1 MPVFITDG
9 VSIHYE
15 IVGNDG
21 PWIVL
26 TPGGRGSLDN
36 VRDLANS
43 LTKEGYRILL
53 HDRRNCGKSDV
64 YIAGELSEQEVW
76 ADDVHALLT
85 ELDALPV
92 IAGGGSAG
100 CRLSLL
106 LSLRYPGST
115 CGLLLWYVT
124 GGQTASTL
132 LGHHYYGQ
140 YVGLAQK
147 GGMAAVCESEFFCE
161 RIRDN
166 PDNRDRLMD
175 MEPDEFNRVMSL
187 WQRFFTAG
195 AELPVI
201 GAAREALQSIDVPAC
216 IIPGSDEVHP
226 LAVARGLND
235 ILPDSE
241 FHYPFPREELAEIKA
256 LSPEE
261 IGLRFQQNMAAIFR
275 DFLRRRIKQEWGQS
289 QGSESIEIDSDP

>member
-1 MPVFITDG
+1 MPAFITEG

-15 IVGNDG
+15 VVGNDG

-36 VRDLANS
+36 VRDLADS
-43 LTKEGYRILL
+43 LAEEGYRVLL
-53 HDRRNCGKSDV
+53 HDRRNCGKSDIYV
-64 YIAGELSEQEVW
+64 AGELSEQEVW

-124 GGQTASTL
+124 GGQTASIH
-132 LGHHYYGQ
+132 LGHNYYGQ
-140 YVGLAQK
+140 YIELARK
-147 GGMAAVCESEFFCE
+147 GGMAAVCESEFFSE
-161 RIRDN
+161 RVRDN
-166 PDNRDRLMD
+166 QGNRDRLMD
-175 MEPDEFNRVMSL
+175 MEPDEFIRVMSH
-187 WQRFFTAG
+187 WQCFFTEG

-201 GAAREALQSIDVPAC
+201 GATREALQTIDVPAC
-216 IIPGSDEVHP
+216 IIPGSDVVHP

-241 FHYPFPREELAEIKA
+241 FHYPFTREELADIKT

-275 DFLRRRIKQEWGQS
+275 DFLHRRS
-289 QGSESIEIDSDP
+289 HSDP